1 MPLKF
6 EPITLDRQEDYL
18 DILSRCPQKTSDYS
32 FVNLWGWAREYELSW
47 AWDNGLV
54 WIRQTVPEPMY
65 WAPIGSWNEVDW
77 ADRFS
82 AYISKDQPFN
92 RVPSQLMERWE
103 IEIPDQIQVR
113 ESRGH
118 WDYLYNC
125 SELVDLKGNRFHKK
139 KNLVNQFLKKYDY
152 TFDSLTADRIDLAL
166 SLQTDWC
173 TWRDCESFDTLAAE
187 NRSIQRVLENW
198 NRIKGLLGGLLLVE
212 GEMAAYTVAERLSDD
227 MVLIHFEKANPEF
240 KGAYQAINQMF
251 LAHSGKGFRL
261 VNREQDLDDEGL
273 RKAKLSYH
281 PADFLKKYQ
290 ITVLH

>member
-1 MPLKF
+1 MPLQF
-6 EPITLDRQEDYL
+6 EPIILDRQEDYL
-18 DILSRCPQKTSDYS
+18 DVLERCPQKTSDYS
-32 FVNLWGWAREYELSW
+32 FVNLWGWSREYELSW
-47 AWDNGLV
+47 AWDNELV

-65 WAPIGSWNEVDW
+65 WAPIGPWKEVDW
-77 ADRFS
+77 AARFS
-82 AYISKDQPFN
+82 ANISKDQPFN
-92 RVPSQLMERWE
+92 RIPTQLMECWE
-103 IEIPDQIQVR
+103 IEIPDRIQVR

-125 SELVDLKGNRFHKK
+125 TELVDLKGNRFHKK
-139 KNLVNQFLKKYDY
+139 KNLVNQFLKKYDFTY
-152 TFDSLTADRIDLAL
+152 DSLTADRIGLAL

-198 NRIKGLLGGLLLVE
+198 NLIKGLLGGLLLVE
-212 GEMAAYTVAERLSDD
+212 GEMAAYTVAERLSED
-227 MVLIHFEKANPEF
+227 MVLIHFEKANPDF
-240 KGAYQAINQMF
+240 KGAYQAINRMF

-281 PADFLKKYQ
+281 PVDFLKKYQ